1 MSTENLTHE
10 EAYTK
15 LKNLAEGIDF
25 AMFETNLGARPTH
38 IIPMSTKKCDEEG
51 SIWFL
56 SHKDS
61 DHNRFI
67 NQDNDVQLVYSKPSA
82 MEYLTV
88 YGKAF
93 IYKDLAT
100 IKELYSSGDDN
111 WFDGPTD
118 PTITA
123 IKVVPQE
130 AHYWDTKA
138 GMIATLFK
146 MGLGVI
152 TGKKQEISEQGDLV
166 L

>member
-1 MSTENLTHE
+1 MSTNNLSNN

-15 LKNLAEGIDF
+15 LKELAEGIDF

-38 IIPMSTKKCDEEG
+38 IIPMSTKKCDKEG

-56 SHKDS
+56 SNKNS
-61 DHNRFI
+61 DHNGFI
-67 NQDNDVQLVYSKPSA
+67 TQDNDVQLIYSKPSA
-82 MEYLTV
+82 MEYLAV
-88 YGKAF
+88 FGKAF
-93 IYKDLAT
+93 IYKDLET
-100 IKELYSSGDDN
+100 IKDLYSSGDDN
-111 WFDGPTD
+111 WFDGPAD
-118 PTITA
+118 PNITA

-146 MGLGVI
+146 MGLGAI
-152 TGKKQEISEQGDLV
+152 TGKKQEISEEGELV